1 MSSLVGEARVRT
13 AGGSFT
19 LGAVSL
25 SGAQRP
31 GWLRA
36 REPRCLASCVSS
48 AADKLCGLE
57 DPAELL

>member
-1 MSSLVGEARVRT
+1 MSLVGEAR
-13 AGGSFT
+13 
-19 LGAVSL
+19 SL

-31 GWLRA
+31 GWLGA

-57 DPAELL
+57 DPAECL